1 MNAITR
7 SEYGSPR
14 EVVELNEI
22 DMPVI
27 KDDEVLVRVRAA
39 TVNADVPVVVRGSVH
54 RPSRDKACEGKS
66 DL

>member
-14 EVVELNEI
+14 EVLELNKI

-27 KDDEVLVRVRAA
+27 KDDEVLVRVQTHDRRPGGGCSPGWIYDHRI
-39 TVNADVPVVVRGSVH
+39 ADSV
-54 RPSRDKACEGKS
+54 EVQ
-66 DL
+66 